1 MHTYNQTHS
10 PKKGAAETALLL
22 VVSLILGTIVVVSL
36 VRDRIVNP
44 IVNQVTVTGR
54 GAAPYQPDI
63 AVVTL
68 GAQIDKA
75 TTSEDA
81 FNQLNGRVAKII
93 AALDAIGVPK
103 ENVQTQS
110 YTVTPQYD
118 FRDNVSVLAGYNANQ
133 QLSVKINGI
142 GEGTQQVSKVIA
154 EASKAGANQVLGV
167 VFDASNV
174 SELKQKARLA
184 AISDARDKAP
194 ELAKSAGVKFGKIV
208 GWYESVLQE
217 PGQMQQT
224 VGYGSGGGGGAG
236 GAGSTSPQIPSGTQE
251 VVIEVGINYV
261 VK

>member
-1 MHTYNQTHS
+1 MQTYSQTYT
-10 PKKGAAETALLL
+10 PKKGTIGTAVVVVGVL
-22 VVSLILGTIVVVSL
+22 VLGAVLVVSL

-44 IVNQVTVTGR
+44 VVNQVTVTGR
-54 GAAPYQPDI
+54 GIVPYQPDI

-68 GAQIDKA
+68 GAQVDKA

-133 QLSVKINGI
+133 QLSVKITGI
-142 GEGTQQVSKVIA
+142 GEGTQQLSKVIA
-154 EASKAGANQVLGV
+154 EASKAGANQVLGIT
-167 VFDASNV
+167 FDASSV

-184 AISDARDKAP
+184 AISDARGKAP

-217 PGQMQQT
+217 PGQMQQAI
-224 VGYGSGGGGGAG
+224 GYGAGSGGAG
-236 GAGSTSPQIPSGTQE
+236 GAGSMSPQIPSGTQE
-251 VVIEVGINYV
+251 VIIEVGINYV